1 MLLVKE
7 MASLDNL
14 IDVPEADQV
23 LQNKLSIESLEQ
35 KVGSGSIST
44 TNATIIGGVNEL
56 HIALVSTQG
65 ITNGNTSSVSSIQ
78 TVLGEQ
84 SLPNT
89 ALSVKHAINQN
100 HANIA
105 TKAENTEVTQL
116 ENRIQTNEND
126 ISPLKTTM
134 GTITLPNTFNSV
146 THGVTVN
153 QTNIASNVNSISALQ
168 TLNGSANLSTTSQTI
183 KAAIN
188 ENQVIIQTK
197 ADTNTTNTRFTTIEN
212 TIGNSTFSG
221 TLKNSITSNTNS
233 INSLNTILNVNAS
246 ANKIQSL
253 ETSITNINS
262 SIGSDS
268 LHTNLTATA
277 LVNAI
282 NEVYTKT
289 TTDATADASARQ
301 SLDQKI
307 NTETTRASGVETS
320 INEKIGDINAFS
332 SVSSTISGAISTLS
346 TNITNLTNT
355 VNALNTLIRSQK
367 TLIVTTAQDHRSTDL
382 TSFSEIV
389 ILQGGTLI
397 VTYEQANAIHTKM
410 KSANDEWVL
419 TFANN
424 GNLKVLHA
432 STTTVDV
439 SATTFSFTQLD
450 VQNGTFSLTAAQYM
464 TLASVVKSGSG
475 AIKVFV
481 NNTANMSSVSLTPV
495 TELRVRATLSL
506 NVAQILTV
514 NLVVEQQGNL
524 TLVVTEES
532 DVTGSSVLSSA
543 NAITV
548 SALLIATPQ
557 QISDVSSKI
566 TKSGNG
572 SITAKI
578 TTTSDITNLTTTHI
592 NNFIL
597 NSSTVIMTP
606 TQAELFRNNITDN
619 SSTIKLLET
628 SNADYTAL
636 HVENWN
642 FDELLM
648 QNSVITVTPNQTNF
662 LKDKTISKNNSSI
675 TTNVSQN
682 TNLTSLDLTSATTI
696 EVAAN
701 VTIQINKAQALLTLT
716 KGSNSNTQ
724 LITSGSEDL
733 SLSTIS
739 VDQIHNSGTLRINT
753 TQLSIPIENSG
764 TVILSLRA
772 SNAYTSLNLS
782 PIAQL
787 ELLENAV
794 VEFTD
799 DQINGKGVIAT
810 NGSLKVHATKDVSA
824 YTLPAIHTLVVGG
837 SVTITTGQ
845 HNNIGAVTVQS
856 GSLTLFAANE
866 NITSV
871 SLLPGVTRVRCKN
884 TVTATARQFNTH
896 LFEKE
901 TGAILNLTSAL
912 SIDLTSKD
920 LSVVDTLVHSNNT
933 IMLTAGQL
941 AKLSLVGGTLTVHV
955 VSLKT
960 YNSTFNAATSII
972 IKSNGTLDYTADG
985 SNDSATTAILN
996 KITNNGTLILRNAY
1010 KAPTNNLTSGVL
1022 KLPTVNVTGAL
1033 AWPISVPLTNST
1045 AYTISDNLVD
1055 THGKSSTS
1063 YQWLKDAGQG
1073 YTNISEQNNLNYTV
1087 QSTDVGANLKIR
1099 ASWTIDW
1106 LKTNND
1112 DVYNASLAPLAREV
1126 FSEARFVNNVGS
1138 GTITVPKAINDMLVG
1153 DSVTVQVQDPDGVSN
1168 PTFTWKRNG
1177 ASIGSGS
1184 SYTLQPVDFGKSL
1197 SVSFSYTDSKGSS
1210 ESGLV
1215 SMSQLPSITSSYNG
1229 SPSNLAVG
1237 TNLPT
1242 VSITKNAQIQSTQWY
1257 TYPHN
1262 GSKSSSSLLY
1272 SQTTVLGTSG
1282 ANFYA
1287 RITLSDSTI
1296 VETFAI
1302 PVQNHSP
1309 SGSLTINGVF
1319 NQSQTLTLSS
1329 TIQDS
1334 NLKSNSNA
1342 NGDVTVGDLS
1352 IKWFRSDDNNQGNKT
1367 LVSTSST
1374 YTIVQADNGKYLH
1387 VEGTYTE
1394 GSTTH
1399 TVSSAL
1405 IYDNVD
1411 GSLAITTH
1419 NSSSTSINAS
1429 MLMAGD
1435 SLKATV
1441 TDVDGFN
1448 SVAYVWKTGTN
1459 VIGNT
1464 QTYVVQSADFNKTLT
1479 CEATYTDNLSRADT
1493 ITNQI
1498 SLSSQPVLSLRDA
1511 SGRVLSGATTSPV
1524 VLNVPVAFVGLP
1536 YQVYVNGA
1544 LASSGTTSENTNIN
1558 VVNPEGKTVYAR
1570 VERVSSDF
1578 KNTQT
1583 IKFATV
1589 NITTNSN
1596 QAVSTANVGTILK
1609 ANISGITSTIVSFYF
1624 DGIVISRGTLGLHV
1638 LTQNDM
1644 GNKVYCVV
1652 EDSDGFAYQSE
1663 TYTVP

>member
-1 MLLVKE
+1 

-35 KVGSGSIST
+35 KVGSGSLST
-44 TNATIIGGVNEL
+44 TNATLIGGVNEL
-56 HIALVSTQG
+56 HTALVSTQG
-65 ITNGNTSSVSSIQ
+65 IANGNTSSISSIQ
-78 TVLGEQ
+78 TTLGNQ
-84 SLPNT
+84 SLPNS
-89 ALSVKHAINQN
+89 ALSIKHAINQN

-105 TKAENTEVTQL
+105 TKAENTVVTQL
-116 ENRIQTNEND
+116 ENRVQTNEND
-126 ISPLKTTM
+126 ISSLKSTM
-134 GTITLPNTFNSV
+134 GTTTLPNTFNSV
-146 THGVTVN
+146 THAVTVN
-153 QTNIASNVNSISALQ
+153 QTNIAANGNSIAALQ
-168 TLNGSANLSTTSQTI
+168 TLNGSASLSTTSQTI

-188 ENQVIIQTK
+188 ENNNVIQTK
-197 ADTNTTNTRFTTIEN
+197 ADTITTNTRFTDIEN
-212 TIGNSTFSG
+212 TIGNSTFTG
-221 TLKNSITSNTNS
+221 TLKNGITANTNS
-233 INSLNTILNVNAS
+233 INSLNSILNVGAS
-246 ANKIQSL
+246 ANKIHSL
-253 ETSITNINS
+253 ETSITSINS
-262 SIGSDS
+262 IIGSDN
-268 LHTNLTATA
+268 LHTNLTATT

-289 TTDATADASARQ
+289 TTDATSDAAARQ

-307 NTETTRASGVETS
+307 DTEISRASGVETS
-320 INEKIGDINAFS
+320 INTKIGDINAFS
-332 SVSSTISGAISTLS
+332 SVSSTISGAISTLN

-367 TLIVTTAQDHRSTDL
+367 TLIVTTTQDHRSTDL

-410 KSANDEWVL
+410 KSVNNEWVL
-419 TFANN
+419 TFTNN
-424 GNLKVLHA
+424 GNLKVLH
-432 STTTVDV
+432 SLTSTVDV
-439 SATTFSFTQLD
+439 SATTFSFTQLE
-450 VQNGTFSLTAAQYM
+450 VQNGTISLTAAQY
-464 TLASVVKSGSG
+464 LALTSVARSGNG

-481 NNTANMSSVSLTPV
+481 NNSANMSSVSLSPV
-495 TELRVRATLSL
+495 TEMRVRATLSL
-506 NVAQILTV
+506 NVSQILTV

-557 QISDVSSKI
+557 QISEVSGKI
-566 TKSGNG
+566 TKTSNG

-578 TTTSDITNLTTTHI
+578 TTTTDITSLNTSKLDNLNLI
-592 NNFIL
+592 
-597 NSSTVIMTP
+597 SSTVTMTSN
-606 TQAELFRNNITDN
+606 QAETFRNNITDAN
-619 SSTIKLLET
+619 STIKILQT
-628 SNADYTAL
+628 SSSNYTSL

-662 LKDKTISKNNSSI
+662 LKDKTIAKSNSSI
-675 TTNVSQN
+675 TTKVSQN
-682 TNLTSLDLTSATTI
+682 INLTSLDLTSANTI

-701 VTIQINKAQALLTLT
+701 VTIQINKDQALLSLT
-716 KGSNSNTQ
+716 KGLNSITQ
-724 LITSGSEDL
+724 LITSGSEDV

-753 TQLSIPIENSG
+753 TQLSIPITNSG
-764 TVILSLRA
+764 TIILSLRA
-772 SNAYTSLNLS
+772 SNNYSSFNLS
-782 PIAQL
+782 PINQL
-787 ELLENAV
+787 ELLQNAV
-794 VEFTD
+794 VEFTE

-810 NGSLKVHATKDVSA
+810 NGSLKVHATKDVRA
-824 YTLPAIHTLVVGG
+824 YALPAIHTLVVGG
-837 SVTITTGQ
+837 DVIITLAQ
-845 HNNIGAVTVQS
+845 HNNIGAVTVES
-856 GSLTLFAANE
+856 GTLTLFADND
-866 NITSV
+866 NITNV
-871 SLLPGVTRVRCKN
+871 SLLSGVTRVLCKN
-884 TVTATARQFNTH
+884 TVTATAQQFNTH
-896 LFEKE
+896 TFEKE
-901 TGAILNLTSAL
+901 LGATLNLTSAL
-912 SIDLTSKD
+912 SIDLTLKD
-920 LSVVDTLVHSNNT
+920 LSVVNTLAHSNNN
-933 IMLTAGQL
+933 IILTAGQL
-941 AKLSLVGGTLTVHV
+941 AKLSLTGGTLILHV

-960 YNSTFNAATSII
+960 YNSTFNAAASII
-972 IKSNGTLDYTADG
+972 IQSNGTLDYTADG

-996 KITNNGTLILRNAY
+996 KITNNGILILRNAY

-1022 KLPTVNVTGAL
+1022 KLPVSNVTGTL
-1033 AWPISVPLTNST
+1033 TWPISVPLTNST
-1045 AYTISDNLVD
+1045 TYTITDNLVD
-1055 THGKSSTS
+1055 THGKSSTI

-1073 YTNISEQNNLNYTV
+1073 YTNISGQNNLTYTV
-1087 QSTDVGANLKIR
+1087 QSTDVGANLKLR

-1106 LKTNND
+1106 LKTDND
-1112 DVYNASLAPLAREV
+1112 DVYNTSLAPLSREIL
-1126 FSEARFVNNVGS
+1126 SEERFVNNIGS

-1153 DSVTVQVQDPDGVSN
+1153 DSVTVQIQDPDGVSN

-1184 SYTLQPVDFGKSL
+1184 AYTLQPVDFGKTL
-1197 SVSFSYTDSKGSS
+1197 SVSFSYIDSKGSS
-1210 ESGLV
+1210 ESGIV
-1215 SMSQLPSITSSYNG
+1215 SMNQLPSIASSYSG

-1242 VSITKNAQIQSTQWY
+1242 VSVTKNAQIQLTQWY

-1262 GSKSSSSLLY
+1262 GSKSSSLLY

-1296 VETFAI
+1296 VETSAI
-1302 PVQNHSP
+1302 PVQNHNP
-1309 SGSLTINGVF
+1309 TGSLTINGVF
-1319 NQSQTLTLSS
+1319 NQGQTLTLSS

-1342 NGDVTVGDLS
+1342 NGNVTVGDLS
-1352 IKWFRSDDNNQGNKT
+1352 IKWFRSDNTNQGNKT
-1367 LVSTSST
+1367 LISTSST
-1374 YTIVQADNGKYLH
+1374 YTIVQADNGKYLY

-1394 GSTTH
+1394 GSATH
-1399 TVSSAL
+1399 TVSSVL
-1405 IYDNVD
+1405 IYDNVN

-1441 TDVDGFN
+1441 TDADGFN
-1448 SVAYVWKTGTN
+1448 SVAYVWKKGSA
-1459 VIGNT
+1459 VIGNA
-1464 QTYVVQSADFNKTLT
+1464 QTYVVQSADFNNTLT

-1493 ITNQI
+1493 ITKQI

-1511 SGRVLSGATTSPV
+1511 TGRVLSGATASPV
-1524 VLNVPVAFVGLP
+1524 VLNVPVAFVGLS
-1536 YQVYVNGA
+1536 YQVYVNDA
-1544 LASSGTTSENTNIN
+1544 LVSSGTTSENTNIN

-1609 ANISGITSTIVSFYF
+1609 ANISGVTSTIVSFYF

-1663 TYTVP
+1663 TYTVPS